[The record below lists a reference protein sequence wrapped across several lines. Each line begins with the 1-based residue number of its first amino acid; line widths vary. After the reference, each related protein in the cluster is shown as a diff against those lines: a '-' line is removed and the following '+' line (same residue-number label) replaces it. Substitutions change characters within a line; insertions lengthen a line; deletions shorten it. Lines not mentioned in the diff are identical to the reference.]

1 MGNDR
6 PNYAHYLTF
15 AAAAVLSP
23 FVVACS
29 GGSSCERGGR
39 CVDTADSDV
48 TSLTATDSVTSTSGG
63 ATSATGQG
71 NTSQGSDSATGATTA
86 TSVTTGPP
94 KFDLPPEPPPP
105 DMGEK
110 GPIIPETCAQAEA
123 GESTVGCLFYAVDLD
138 SHDLAENLPY
148 AVAVANVQ
156 LAQDAEVLIEQKV
169 GGAWQT
175 VAGPQ
180 TVGALQLA
188 TFQLPDK
195 HANKSQLLAGGAYR
209 VSSTVPVIAYQFNPV
224 DGQSSYLSDAS
235 MLYPAPTLDTINR
248 VTGLIGLVDNTNTNL
263 YAYATLVGTQDGTQ
277 VEVTPLA
284 ATQAGP
290 GIPAGSPNTPF
301 NITLNEGDVANIAVA
316 QLGTSISGLK
326 ANSTAPIAVFSG
338 HECALIPNPT
348 CCCDHTEEQLAGV
361 RLWGT
366 NFIASRLPM
375 RNPGNPEAVFWQIQ
389 ASEDGTQVTLTA
401 DPNVT
406 GLPPSPINLNAG
418 QVVEFNATGPAGAP
432 GDFAVASNKPI
443 NVVGYMIGSEACCGS
458 TGDPAMVQMS
468 PIEQYLPRY
477 VVLVPGTWINDYLVI
492 TRPEGAPI
500 TIDGAPVNDGDF
512 LPVPGTGYEVGRIS
526 IPDGVHVLDGG
537 NTPFSVVVVGF
548 DAYDSYAYLGGTGT
562 GIINP
567 NPPG

>member
-1 MGNDR
+1 MGD
-6 PNYAHYLTF
+6 
-15 AAAAVLSP
+15 
-23 FVVACS
+23 
-29 GGSSCERGGR
+29 
-39 CVDTADSDV
+39 
-48 TSLTATDSVTSTSGG
+48 
-63 ATSATGQG
+63 
-71 NTSQGSDSATGATTA
+71 
-86 TSVTTGPP
+86 
-94 KFDLPPEPPPP
+94 
-105 DMGEK
+105 K
-110 GPIIPETCAQAEA
+110 GPIIPETCEQAEA
-123 GESTVGCLFYAVDLD
+123 GESTVGCRFYAVDLD

-156 LAQDAEVLIEQKV
+156 IAQDAEVVIEQRV
-169 GGAWQT
+169 GGVWQT

-180 TVGALQLA
+180 TIAALQLA

-195 HANKSQLLAGGAYR
+195 HANKSQLLAAGAYR

-235 MLYPAPTLDTINR
+235 MLYPAPALDTINR

-263 YAYATLVGTQDGTQ
+263 YAYATLVGTQDGTS

-290 GIPAGSPNTPF
+290 GIPAGSPNVPF
-301 NITLNEGDVANIAVA
+301 NLTLNEGDVANIAVA
-316 QLGTSISGLK
+316 QLGLSISGLK
-326 ANSTAPIAVFSG
+326 ANSSAPIAVFSG

-375 RNPGNPEAVFWQIQ
+375 RNPSNPEAVFWQIQ
-389 ASEDGTQVTLTA
+389 ASENGTQVTLTA

-406 GLPPSPINLNAG
+406 GLPPNPISLAAG
-418 QVVEFNATGPAGAP
+418 QVVEFTATGPSGAP

-443 NVVGYMIGSEACCGS
+443 NVVGYMIGAQACCGN

-468 PIEQYLPRY
+468 PVEQYLPRY
-477 VVLVPGTWINDYLVI
+477 VVLVPGTWINDFFVI

-512 LPVPGTGYEVGRIS
+512 LPVPGTGYEVARIPV
-526 IPDGVHVLDGG
+526 PDGVHVLDGG
-537 NTPFSVVVVGF
+537 DTPFSVVVVGY
-548 DAYDSYAYLGGTGT
+548 DDYDSYAYLGGTGT